1 MARVWHLPCIAAL
14 ALCAA
19 CAVPVWEPAP
29 GAGLAAALRAAPP
42 PEDAPGCWHGEE
54 RPALFETVTDQ
65 RVSPDG
71 RVERVQRQV
80 LVRDRAAVWFEVP
93 CDPVTPAFAAS
104 LQRALKA
111 RGLYPEPVTGVIDAP
126 TAEAVRRFQAARGIE
141 SATLSLAA
149 ARMLGLAAA
158 PPG

>member
-1 MARVWHLPCIAAL
+1 MANVWHLSGLAAVL
-14 ALCAA
+14 LCAA
-19 CAVPVWEPAP
+19 CAPQDGGGPQAASL
-29 GAGLAAALRAAPP
+29 AGALRTAPP
-42 PEDAPGCWHGEE
+42 PADTPGCWHGEE

-80 LVRDRAAVWFEVP
+80 LVRDRTAVWFEVP
-93 CDPVTPAFAAS
+93 CGPVTPAFAAS

-111 RGLYPEPVTGVIDAP
+111 RGLYPGAVTGILDAP

-158 PPG
+158 QPQ